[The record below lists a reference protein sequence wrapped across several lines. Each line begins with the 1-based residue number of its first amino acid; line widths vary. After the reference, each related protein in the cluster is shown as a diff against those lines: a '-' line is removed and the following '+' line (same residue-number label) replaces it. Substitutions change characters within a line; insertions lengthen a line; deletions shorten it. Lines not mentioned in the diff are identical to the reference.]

1 MSIYENLHCI
11 PKYCILQYY
20 ITGSLGNGKW
30 ESMLVL
36 EQDYSI
42 LTVLAADKLLILYK
56 LLGGANTHL
65 AAATTF
71 PLDCLSDLD
80 YRACQI

>member
-1 MSIYENLHCI
+1 MI
-11 PKYCILQYY
+11 
-20 ITGSLGNGKW
+20 
-30 ESMLVL
+30 VL
-36 EQDYSI
+36 ELDYSI

-65 AAATTF
+65 AATTF

-80 YRACQI
+80 YIACQILRYLQSFITDSMSSRL

>member
-1 MSIYENLHCI
+1 MI
-11 PKYCILQYY
+11 
-20 ITGSLGNGKW
+20 
-30 ESMLVL
+30 VL
-36 EQDYSI
+36 ELDYSI

-71 PLDCLSDLD
+71 PLDCQSDLD
-80 YRACQI
+80 YIACQI